1 MKIWEFIY
9 SKLKNDIEVVLM
21 IVISSKGTSPGHKGF
36 KMAIAND
43 GKLQGSLGGGIQEY
57 EIVELAKKQFKKRN
71 YVFKKTQ
78 VHNSPNLKNPDEILI
93 TGSQQVAFYLFDKT
107 YMPLIES
114 ITKAT
119 TGKLI
124 FSHQGILFNRE
135 LVASKQFE
143 SKIIDDNQWMFI
155 ERIGFSHYLYIF
167 GGGHIS
173 VELSLIFKRLGF
185 HITVLDD
192 RDKTLNSFKQ
202 NNYAN
207 SKKIISYKKASKYVP
222 EGDNVYVVIMTFEHK
237 SDHKVLRQVLGKNI
251 KYLGMMGSKT
261 TVDSIYKKLIKKGYA
276 VGEFEKVDAPIGI
289 SINSKTATE
298 IAISIAAKII
308 QVKNSENN

>member
-9 SKLKNDIEVVLM
+9 SKLKKDIEVVLM
-21 IVISSKGTSPGHKGF
+21 IVISSKGTSPGHNGF
-36 KMAIAND
+36 KMAVADD
-43 GKLQGSLGGGIQEY
+43 GKLQGSLGGGLTEY
-57 EIVELAKKQFKKRN
+57 EMVELAKKQFKKRN

-78 VHNSPNLKNPDEILI
+78 IDNSPNLKNPDEILN
-93 TGSQQVAFYLFDKT
+93 TGSQQIAFYLFDKT

-114 ITKAT
+114 ISKAT
-119 TGKLI
+119 TGKLV

-135 LVASKQFE
+135 LVATKQYE
-143 SKIIDDNQWMFI
+143 SKIIDDKQWTFT

-207 SKKIISYKKASKYVP
+207 SRKIISYKKASKYVP
-222 EGDNVYVVIMTFEHK
+222 GGDNVYVVIMTFEHK
-237 SDHKVLRQVLGKNI
+237 NDHKVLKQMLNKNI
-251 KYLGMMGSKT
+251 KYLGMMGSKS
-261 TVDSIYKKLIKKGYA
+261 TVDSVYKKLIKKGYDK
-276 VGEFEKVDAPIGI
+276 GDFEKVDAPIGI

-308 QVKNSENN
+308 HVKNSEKI

>member
-1 MKIWEFIY
+1 
-9 SKLKNDIEVVLM
+9 M
-21 IVISSKGTSPGHKGF
+21 IVIDSKGTSPDHNGF
-36 KMAIAND
+36 KMAVADD
-43 GKLQGSLGGGIQEY
+43 GKFQGSLGGGLLEF
-57 EIVELAKKQFKKRN
+57 EMLELAKKQFKKRN

-78 VHNSPNLKNPDEILI
+78 LLTSPNLKNPDELLN
-93 TGSQQVAFYLFDKT
+93 TGIQEIAFYLFDKS

-114 ITKAT
+114 IAKST
-119 TGKLI
+119 TGKLV
-124 FSHQGILFNRE
+124 FSQHGILFNRE
-135 LVASKQFE
+135 LVANKKYE
-143 SKIIDDNQWMFI
+143 SKITDDKQWSFT
-155 ERIGFSHYLYIF
+155 ERIGFSDYLYIF

-185 HITVLDD
+185 HTTVLDD

-237 SDHKVLRQVLGKNI
+237 NDHKVLRQMLNKNI

-261 TVDSIYKKLIKKGYA
+261 TINSIYKKLIKKGYDKS
-276 VGEFEKVDAPIGI
+276 EFEKVDAPIGI

-308 QVKNSENN
+308 EVKNSEKN